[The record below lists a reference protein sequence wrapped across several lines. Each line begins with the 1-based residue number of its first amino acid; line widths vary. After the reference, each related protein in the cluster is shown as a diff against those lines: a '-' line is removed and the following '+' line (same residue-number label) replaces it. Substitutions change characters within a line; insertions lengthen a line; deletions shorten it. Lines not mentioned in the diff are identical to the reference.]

1 MKFDEFLFMQK
12 EIMKEHD
19 APYIFHNAEYSKDF
33 YDELVAR
40 TSYFVI
46 TYHEMPGF
54 QAVCVTDEARIRLSS
69 ILKKQLMDLSVRIDR
84 LKCCIDEIEDSF
96 LASGRRLE

>member
-1 MKFDEFLFMQK
+1 MKFDEFLFNK
-12 EIMKEHD
+12 NEILKKPN

-40 TSYFVI
+40 TSSFVI
-46 TYHEMPGF
+46 TYHDMPGF
-54 QAVCVTDEARIRLSS
+54 QAVCITDQARKRLSS
-69 ILKKQLMDLSVRIDR
+69 LLKKQLMDLSVRIDR

-96 LASGRRLE
+96 LASGRRL